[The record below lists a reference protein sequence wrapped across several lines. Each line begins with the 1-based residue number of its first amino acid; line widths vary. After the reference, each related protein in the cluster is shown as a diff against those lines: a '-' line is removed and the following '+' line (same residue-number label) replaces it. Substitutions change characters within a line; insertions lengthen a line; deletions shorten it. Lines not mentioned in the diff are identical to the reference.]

1 MFYLSDYIQLVSNV
15 LQELFEIAI
24 PFVELQFL
32 AVEYR
37 LSHLQLELW

>member
-1 MFYLSDYIQLVSNV
+1 MFYLSDYIQFVSNV

-32 AVEYR
+32 AVEYH
-37 LSHLQLELW
+37 LSHLQL